1 MACTFSYSSSIMS
14 LIWEGNW
21 VNTHPS
27 WWRKRREAKPQ
38 GSCDCIVVWTVFF
51 FFKETT
57 FIFRDYVLSI
67 NRITIW
73 DFHYLVVAAKILKKI
88 NLEDGWLFC
97 PTFHDLCT
105 LLKNTAHFVASIR
118 NEGWQSREVLR
129 DQINTSKACF
139 QESTLTNKVLPSI
152 AYSKIHQ
159 QIYPLMKLK
168 TS

>member
-1 MACTFSYSSSIMS
+1 MMKEKERSKASGKLWLYSSLNS
-14 LIWEGNW
+14 
-21 VNTHPS
+21 
-27 WWRKRREAKPQ
+27 
-38 GSCDCIVVWTVFF
+38 FF

-139 QESTLTNKVLPSI
+139 QGSTLTNKVLPSI